1 MKPQLQIIRGL
12 ALAICLVAPS
22 LPAGAQDAR
31 PASRVLFTNVNVFD
45 GEHEKLVND
54 ANVLVEGY
62 LIKQVSTKP
71 INADGA
77 TVING
82 GGRTLMPGMSD
93 AHWHILQSNIANI
106 DMLTKDHQYI
116 TIAMALGAERVLM
129 NGVTTVRDMGGD
141 VFGVKKMIDEG
152 RIPGPRILPS
162 GAFLTQTS
170 GHADFRFPNVIRR
183 AQGRELIDP
192 EIVGYTIVADGVA
205 AVRQRSRENLMK
217 GASQLKVM
225 AGGGVASF
233 SDPLDVAQY
242 SQEELQAIVEEADN
256 WNTYVTVH
264 AYTAK
269 AIQHA
274 LKAGVKC
281 IEHGQLM
288 DEETARMIAD
298 KGAWVSMQP
307 FLDDEDALKFEPG
320 SFNEQK
326 YKRLLAGVDTA
337 YKLTK
342 KYNIKVGFGTDFQN
356 DPALIDRQTAQIPKL
371 TRWFKP
377 IEVLRMVTSGNQEMF
392 RLSGPRHPYQ
402 AGPLGVIKEG
412 AYADLLLVN
421 GNPLEKIDLLADPKA
436 NLAVI
441 IKNGKI
447 YKNAIK

>member
-1 MKPQLQIIRGL
+1 MKRSLAVTSLLLLTL
-12 ALAICLVAPS
+12 ALAITAMSADKAPVA
-22 LPAGAQDAR
+22 R
-31 PASRVLFTNVNVFD
+31 TLFTNVNVFD
-45 GEHEKLVND
+45 GTNEKLINN
-54 ANVLVEGY
+54 ASVLVEGN
-62 LIKQVSTKP
+62 LIKQVSTKA
-71 INADGA
+71 IKADGA
-77 TVING
+77 AVIDG
-82 GGRTLMPGMSD
+82 GGRTLMPGLSD
-93 AHWHILQSNIANI
+93 GHWHILQSNIVNI

-141 VFGVKKMIDEG
+141 VFGIKQMVDQG

-170 GHADFRFPNVIRR
+170 GHADFRFPNVVRR
-183 AQGRELIDP
+183 SEGRELIDP

-205 AVRQRSRENLMK
+205 AVRQRARENLMK

-225 AGGGVASF
+225 AGGGVSSF

-242 SQEELQAIVEEADN
+242 SQEELRAIVEEADN

-269 AIQHA
+269 AIQHS
-274 LKAGVKC
+274 LTAGVKS

-288 DEETARMIAD
+288 DEETAKMIAK
-298 KGAWVSMQP
+298 KGAWVNMQP
-307 FLDDEDALKFEPG
+307 FIDDEDALKFEPG

-326 YKRLLAGVDTA
+326 YKKLLAGVDTA
-337 YKLTK
+337 YKLAK

-356 DPALIDRQTAQIPKL
+356 DPAMIDRQTAQMPKL
-371 TRWFKP
+371 TRWYKP

-421 GNPLEKIDLLADPKA
+421 GNPLENINLIADPKA
-436 NLAVI
+436 NFALI
-441 IKNGKI
+441 MKDGKI
-447 YKNAIK
+447 YKNTIK